1 MKKVIIILL
10 SPVLWAMNLSAQSSG
25 AANGHQYVDLGLP
38 SGLLWATC
46 NVGADSPTDCGDYFA
61 WGETTPKNSYTL
73 ENCLTS
79 GKILS
84 DISGD
89 GRYDAARANWGG
101 DWRMPTK
108 AEFQELRNHC
118 VWTWTSQDGQ
128 DGYLVT
134 SAKNG
139 NSIFLPAGGRIE
151 FSSNAL
157 KEYQICLWTSVAYGD
172 YKSEGFKTTSTSFI
186 LTKLDRQLGLNI
198 RPVMTSEKVDDEVR
212 IGKRP
217 DVTNRMIIYTS
228 IDGEPVVPKGTTF
241 GTKILYNKFVDGCGV
256 IGFEG
261 DVTSIPDGA
270 FFGNTRLL
278 TIELPA
284 SIKSIGSGA
293 FDGCT
298 ALQHVSYKCSPSLF
312 CEQFSGCE
320 CLESFEG
327 DGVSEDHKCI
337 IVNGRLLAAAVK
349 PKQADYCVY
358 KIPDNV
364 TEIGSYA
371 FKGRKSLYGIIIPDS
386 VSDIGYMAFA
396 DCINLHSS
404 HSQFGKGLKTIY
416 SSAFA
421 DCESLHEIVL
431 PDGLTRLCSYAF
443 ENCRNLQTVKLPNSI
458 NSIEN
463 NTFDGCHRLSTI
475 HLPDKLSKIG
485 NNAFHYCQS
494 LSKID
499 LPNSLQSIGS
509 GAFAHCSS
517 LTGIKL
523 PASLIHIGEYAFSCT
538 ALKKINIPPT
548 IRSIGKETF
557 RATDFKD
564 VIVPENVESI
574 SDKAFYSD
582 SLERVTLPES
592 IRFIGKAFYSSKP
605 NLHIY
610 IKSKVPPTICDDSFG
625 ESRRGKLR
633 YSFKH
638 DDWIYEI
645 EHDKSIRIYVPKESV
660 MEYKKAWK
668 QYGYHKHIHGY

>member
-1 MKKVIIILL
+1 MKKVILFL
-10 SPVLWAMNLSAQSSG
+10 MSASFAMNLSAQSSG
-25 AANGHQYVDLGLP
+25 TANGHQYVDLGLP
-38 SGLLWATC
+38 SGILWATS
-46 NVGADSPTDCGDYFA
+46 NVGADSMTDCGDYFA
-61 WGETTPKNSYTL
+61 WGETSPKSSYTK
-73 ENCLTS
+73 ENSLTY

-89 GRYDAARANWGG
+89 SRYDAARANWGG
-101 DWRMPTK
+101 HWRIPTK

-186 LTKLDRQLGLNI
+186 LTNLDRQLGLNI

-270 FFGNTRLL
+270 FSGNTRLL

-364 TEIGSYA
+364 TEIGTYA
-371 FKGRKSLYGIIIPDS
+371 FRGRKSLYGIIIPDS
-386 VSDIGYMAFA
+386 VSDIGYESFA
-396 DCINLHSS
+396 ECVNLNSNYIE
-404 HSQFGKGLKTIY
+404 FGKGLKSIY

-421 DCESLHEIVL
+421 GCESLTEIEL
-431 PDGLTRLCSYAF
+431 PSGLTKLCSYTF
-443 ENCRNLQTVKLPNSI
+443 KDCRNLKSVKLPNSI
-458 NSIEN
+458 SVIECH
-463 NTFDGCHRLSTI
+463 TFDGCHNLTNI
-475 HLPDKLSKIG
+475 MLPATLTEIEEY
-485 NNAFHYCQS
+485 AFHECKS
-494 LSKID
+494 LRKID
-499 LPNSLQSIGS
+499 LP
-509 GAFAHCSS
+509 SS
-517 LTGIKL
+517 LRTIDFAAFCNCYSLSKVNL
-523 PASLIHIGEYAFSCT
+523 PLGLTYLGNAAFFCT
-538 ALKKINIPPT
+538 ALTEINIPSA
-548 IRSIGKETF
+548 IKSIGKETF
-557 RATDFKD
+557 WYTDFRKLTIPD
-564 VIVPENVESI
+564 NVESI
-574 SDKAFYSD
+574 SDKAFYSR
-582 SLERVTLPES
+582 SLESVTLPES
-592 IRFIGKAFYSSKP
+592 VRFIGEAFRSDSQAFD
-605 NLHIY
+605 IY
-610 IKSKVPPTICDDSFG
+610 LKSKVPPTICKDSFDKS
-625 ESRRGKLR
+625 ELEEVR
-633 YSFKH
+633 YSFKENDFIYKVVH
-638 DDWIYEI
+638 DE
-645 EHDKSIRIYVPKESV
+645 SLRIYVPKESV
-660 MEYKKAWK
+660 REYKKAWK
-668 QYGYHKHIHGY
+668 QYGYHKHIYGY

>member
-1 MKKVIIILL
+1 MKKVILFL
-10 SPVLWAMNLSAQSSG
+10 MSASFAMNLSAQSSG
-25 AANGHQYVDLGLP
+25 TANGHQYVDLGLP
-38 SGLLWATC
+38 SGILWATS
-46 NVGADSPTDCGDYFA
+46 NVGADSMTDCGDYFA
-61 WGETTPKNSYTL
+61 WGETSPKSSYTK
-73 ENCLTS
+73 ENSLTY

-89 GRYDAARANWGG
+89 SRYDAARANWGG
-101 DWRMPTK
+101 HWRIPTK

-186 LTKLDRQLGLNI
+186 LTNLDRQLGLNI

-270 FFGNTRLL
+270 FSGNTRLL

-364 TEIGSYA
+364 TEIGTYA
-371 FKGRKSLYGIIIPDS
+371 FRGRKSLYGIIIPDS
-386 VSDIGYMAFA
+386 VSDIGYESFA
-396 DCINLHSS
+396 ECVNLNSNYIE
-404 HSQFGKGLKTIY
+404 FGKGLKSIY

-421 DCESLHEIVL
+421 GCESLTEIEL
-431 PDGLTRLCSYAF
+431 PSGLTKLCSYTF
-443 ENCRNLQTVKLPNSI
+443 KDCRNLKSVKLPNSI
-458 NSIEN
+458 SVIECH
-463 NTFDGCHRLSTI
+463 TFDGCHNLTNI
-475 HLPDKLSKIG
+475 MLPATLTEIEEY
-485 NNAFHYCQS
+485 AFHECKS
-494 LSKID
+494 LRKID
-499 LPNSLQSIGS
+499 LPSSLRTIDFAAFCNCNSLSKVNLPLGLTYL
-509 GAFAHCSS
+509 GNAAF
-517 LTGIKL
+517 
-523 PASLIHIGEYAFSCT
+523 FCT
-538 ALKKINIPPT
+538 ALTEINIPSA
-548 IRSIGKETF
+548 IKSIGKETF
-557 RATDFKD
+557 WYTDFRKLTIPD
-564 VIVPENVESI
+564 NVESI
-574 SDKAFYSD
+574 SDKAFYSR
-582 SLERVTLPES
+582 SLESVTLPES
-592 IRFIGKAFYSSKP
+592 VRFIGEAFRSDSQAFD
-605 NLHIY
+605 IY
-610 IKSKVPPTICDDSFG
+610 LKSKVPPTICKDSFDKS
-625 ESRRGKLR
+625 ELEEVR
-633 YSFKH
+633 YSFKENDFIYKVVH
-638 DDWIYEI
+638 DE
-645 EHDKSIRIYVPKESV
+645 SLRIYVPKESV
-660 MEYKKAWK
+660 REYKKAWK
-668 QYGYHKHIHGY
+668 QYGYHKHIYGY